1 MFNKN
6 NLNLIN
12 RNAYLVVGNSQKYI
26 LLFLNIA
33 VHAAP
38 EPCKEL
44 LDLMIKPGK
53 IQKLKEDE
61 KERDNKH
68 KRKKENIR
76 QLKKGNSYK

>member
-1 MFNKN
+1 MLIQLQVIHKNTFYFFFN
-6 NLNLIN
+6 I
-12 RNAYLVVGNSQKYI
+12 S
-26 LLFLNIA
+26 